1 MRTPDSSIKRGRRD
15 LSEAVTKRDIARA
28 IHEAEP
34 TISVSEAVGLVEVIF
49 ETIKKRLAAGEKV
62 MITNFG
68 TFNVADRAPRKGI
81 NPATGEALIIDA
93 HRAVTFR
100 PSPALCDSVDE

>member
-1 MRTPDSSIKRGRRD
+1 
-15 LSEAVTKRDIARA
+15 VTKRDIARA

-34 TISVSEAVGLVEVIF
+34 SIAISEAVGLVEIIF
-49 ETIKKRLAAGEKV
+49 ETIKERLASGEKV

-100 PSPALCDSVDE
+100 PSPALSERVDD

>member
-1 MRTPDSSIKRGRRD
+1 
-15 LSEAVTKRDIARA
+15 VTKRDIARA

-34 TISVSEAVGLVEVIF
+34 SISINQAVGLVEVIF
-49 ETIKKRLAAGEKV
+49 ETIKDRLAAGEKV

-68 TFNVADRAPRKGI
+68 TFEVADRASRRGI
-81 NPATGEALIIDA
+81 NPATGEALVIDA

-100 PSPALCDSVDE
+100 PSPALCESVDGPVTP